1 MNNAE
6 GASPGSGQ
14 ASRPQNTASEQLAVI
29 VRPPDGLRRAVELLR
44 AGSIVAFPTDTV
56 YGVGAIVWDL
66 GAVRQLYSA
75 KLRPADKAIPVLL
88 ADASDLALVA
98 RDLPSSALRLAQR
111 LWPGPLTLV
120 VPRAPAIRDEVTAG
134 GDTVAVRIPD
144 HELARALIRAAGA
157 PLAATSANL
166 SGRPSPTT
174 AQEVAA
180 GLGRRIPLIL
190 DGGPCP
196 GGTASTVVDLS
207 GPSLQIIRPGPLGM
221 ENILSALD

>member
-6 GASPGSGQ
+6 GASANSPED
-14 ASRPQNTASEQLAVI
+14 SRSQHTGSEQLAVI
-29 VRPPDGLRRAVELLR
+29 VRPPAGLERAVVLLR

-56 YGVGAIVWDL
+56 YGVGAIVWSHA
-66 GAVRQLYSA
+66 AVRQLYEA
-75 KLRPADKAIPVLL
+75 KLRPAGKAIPVLL

-98 RDLPSSALRLAQR
+98 RDLAQSALRLAQR

-120 VPRAPAIRDEVTAG
+120 VPRAPAIPDEVTAG

-166 SGRPSPTT
+166 SGRPSPAT

-180 GLGRRIPLIL
+180 ELGQRIPLIL
-190 DGGPCP
+190 DHSARSARNAGHPVSVGL
-196 GGTASTVVDLS
+196 TAGFSMAAVL
-207 GPSLQIIRPGPLGM
+207 
-221 ENILSALD
+221 